1 MQQGGCNGNDTPD
14 GDSRAM
20 LVIHQMFWREFEAI
34 ADLA

>member
-1 MQQGGCNGNDTPD
+1 MVTTHPMATV
-14 GDSRAM
+14 AM